1 MLIVKKFGGTS
12 VADKERM
19 LHVAGIC
26 AEEYKKGN
34 DVVVVLSAM
43 GKQTDV
49 LLTQAEEI
57 NPNAPKREIDMLLT
71 TGEQI
76 SVALM
81 AMALE
86 SMGVP
91 AISFHAF
98 QAGIYTSKVYGNA
111 RIQRIDTARMEEALS
126 DRKVVIVAGFQGI
139 NEAGDY
145 TTLGR
150 GGSDTT
156 AVALAAVLKADV
168 CEIYTDVDGVYTA
181 DPRMVP
187 SAVKLKEISY
197 EEMLELASLGAGVL
211 HNRSVEMAKRFGV
224 ELVVKSS
231 FENLEGTR
239 VCDNTGKKTA
249 LFQLEDGAIRATQS
263 LEATTMEE
271 MLVSGVTADKN
282 TARIQLTGIKET
294 TKEIYHIFQK
304 LSEQHIGADS
314 VLMSPSRD
322 STTDISFTVP
332 RDRLSETVEVLNR
345 YSKESFSPIEIIAED
360 NIAKV
365 SAVGAGMMSNT
376 SIAVNMFEALHEAG
390 IDTHMIYASE
400 LRITVLVD
408 EKDTLK
414 AVRAVHERLIEKR
427 MKQL

>member
-12 VADKERM
+12 VADKERI

-26 AEEYKKGN
+26 AEEYNKGN

-57 NPNAPKREIDMLLT
+57 NPKAPKREIDMLLT

-98 QAGIYTSKVYGNA
+98 QAGIYTTKAYGNA
-111 RIQRIDTARMEEALS
+111 RIQRIDTARMEEALAQ
-126 DRKVVIVAGFQGI
+126 RKIIIVAGFQGI
-139 NEAGDY
+139 SEEGDY

-168 CEIYTDVDGVYTA
+168 CEIFTDVDGVYTA

-187 SAVKLKEISY
+187 EAVKLKEITY
-197 EEMLELASLGAGVL
+197 DEMLELASLGAGVL

-224 ELVVKSS
+224 ELMVKSS
-231 FENLEGTR
+231 FQPVEGTR
-239 VCDNTGKKTA
+239 VCDSTRKRGA
-249 LFQLEDGAIRATQS
+249 AYALEDGILRAAGS
-263 LEATTMEE
+263 LEGTTMEE

-282 TARIQLTGIKET
+282 TARIQLKGIKET
-294 TKEIYHIFQK
+294 TKEMYKIFVR
-304 LSEQHIGADS
+304 LSKQHIGADS
-314 VLMSPSRD
+314 VLMSPNGD

-332 RDRLSETVEVLNR
+332 RDRLRETAEVLSL
-345 YSKESFSPIEIIAED
+345 YSKEGSSGVEIVIED
-360 NIAKV
+360 KIAKV
-365 SAVGAGMMSNT
+365 SAVGAGMMSNPA
-376 SIAVNMFEALHEAG
+376 IAVSMFEALYEAG
-390 IDTHMIYASE
+390 ITIEMIYASE
-400 LRITVLVD
+400 LRITVLVN
-408 EKDTLK
+408 EEDTL
-414 AVRAVHERLIEKR
+414 RAIRAIHGNLIEK
-427 MKQL
+427 QLR

>member
-12 VADKERM
+12 VADKERI

-26 AEEYKKGN
+26 AEEYNKGN
-34 DVVVVLSAM
+34 NVVVVLSAM

-49 LLTQAEEI
+49 LLTQVEEI
-57 NPNAPKREIDMLLT
+57 NSNAPKREIDMLLT

-98 QAGIYTSKVYGNA
+98 QAGIYTTRVHGNA
-111 RIQRIDTARMEEALS
+111 RIQRIDTSRIEKALAAG
-126 DRKVVIVAGFQGI
+126 KVVTIAGFQGI
-139 NEAGDY
+139 SEEGDY

-156 AVALAAVLKADV
+156 AVALAAVLKADI

-181 DPRMVP
+181 DPRQVP
-187 SAVKLKEISY
+187 AALKLDKITY
-197 EEMLELASLGAGVL
+197 DEMLELASLGAGVL
-211 HNRSVEMAKRFGV
+211 HNRSVEMAKRYGV
-224 ELVVKSS
+224 QLVVRSS
-231 FENLEGTR
+231 FRDTEGTLVCDRTGRESEIYTEGNNKIKVVQSLEGT
-239 VCDNTGKKTA
+239 
-249 LFQLEDGAIRATQS
+249 S
-263 LEATTMEE
+263 MEE

-282 TARIQLTGIKET
+282 TARIQLSGIKDT
-294 TKEIYHIFQK
+294 TKEMHCIFQK

-314 VLMSPSRD
+314 VLMSPNED
-322 STTDISFTVP
+322 NTTSISFTVP
-332 RDRLSETVEVLNR
+332 KDRLRETVEVLGE
-345 YSKESFSPIEIIAED
+345 YSRESTSGLKLIIED

-365 SAVGAGMMSNT
+365 SAVGAGMMSNP
-376 SIAVNMFEALHEAG
+376 SIAVNMFEALYKED
-390 IDTHMIYASE
+390 ITIRMIYASE

-408 EKDTLK
+408 EKDTIK
-414 AVRAVHERLIEKR
+414 AVRALHERLIEK
-427 MKQL
+427 QLRL

>member
-12 VADKERM
+12 VADKERI

-26 AEEYKKGN
+26 AEEYNKGN

-98 QAGIYTSKVYGNA
+98 QAGIYTTKAYGNA
-111 RIQRIDTARMEEALS
+111 RIQRIDTARMEEALAQ
-126 DRKVVIVAGFQGI
+126 RKIIIVAGFQGI
-139 NEAGDY
+139 SEEGDY

-168 CEIYTDVDGVYTA
+168 CEIFTDVDGVYTA

-187 SAVKLKEISY
+187 EAVKLKEITY
-197 EEMLELASLGAGVL
+197 DEMLELASLGAGVL

-224 ELVVKSS
+224 ELMVKSS
-231 FENLEGTR
+231 FQPVEGTR
-239 VCDNTGKKTA
+239 VCDRTRKKGA
-249 LFQLEDGAIRATQS
+249 AYALEDGILRAAGS
-263 LEATTMEE
+263 LEGTTMEE

-282 TARIQLTGIKET
+282 TARIQLKGIKET
-294 TKEIYHIFQK
+294 TKEMYKIFVR
-304 LSEQHIGADS
+304 LSKQHIGADS
-314 VLMSPSRD
+314 VLMSPNGD

-332 RDRLSETVEVLNR
+332 RDRLRETAEVLSL
-345 YSKESFSPIEIIAED
+345 YSKEGSSDVEIVIED
-360 NIAKV
+360 KIAKV
-365 SAVGAGMMSNT
+365 SAVGAGMMSNPA
-376 SIAVNMFEALHEAG
+376 IAVSMFEALYEAG
-390 IDTHMIYASE
+390 ITIEMIYASE
-400 LRITVLVD
+400 LRITVLVN
-408 EKDTLK
+408 EEDTLK
-414 AVRAVHERLIEKR
+414 AIRAIHGNLIEK
-427 MKQL
+427 QLR

>member
-12 VADKERM
+12 VADKERI

-26 AEEYKKGN
+26 AEEYQKGN
-34 DVVVVLSAM
+34 DIVVVLSAM

-71 TGEQI
+71 TGEQV

-98 QAGIYTSKVYGNA
+98 QAGIYTTRAYGNA
-111 RIQRIDTARMEEALS
+111 RIERIDTARMEEALAQ
-126 DRKVVIVAGFQGI
+126 RKIVIVAGFQGI
-139 NEAGDY
+139 SEEGDY

-181 DPRMVP
+181 DPRLVP
-187 SAVKLKEISY
+187 TAVKLKEITY
-197 EEMLELASLGAGVL
+197 DEMLELASLGAGVL
-211 HNRSVEMAKRFGV
+211 HNRSVELAKRFGV
-224 ELVVKSS
+224 VIIVKSS
-231 FENLEGTR
+231 FQDIEGTR
-239 VCDNTGKKTA
+239 VCDWTDRKDVTGV
-249 LFQLEDGAIRATQS
+249 LERGMISITQS
-263 LEATTMEE
+263 LESTTMEE

-282 TARIQLTGIKET
+282 TARIQLKGIKET
-294 TKEIYHIFQK
+294 TKEMYKIFLK

-314 VLMSPSRD
+314 VLMSPGSD
-322 STTDISFTVP
+322 NTTDISFTVP
-332 RDRLSETVEVLNR
+332 RDRLKETADTLKKYSEESTQTVE
-345 YSKESFSPIEIIAED
+345 IGIED

-365 SAVGAGMMSNT
+365 SAVGAGMMSNP
-376 SIAVNMFEALHEAG
+376 SIAVSMFEALYEAG
-390 IDTHMIYASE
+390 ITIEMIYASE
-400 LRITVLVD
+400 LRITVLVN
-408 EKDTLK
+408 EEDTLK
-414 AVRAVHERLIEKR
+414 AIRAIHGRLIEK
-427 MKQL
+427 QLR

>member
-12 VADKERM
+12 VADKERI

-26 AEEYKKGN
+26 AEEYNKGN
-34 DVVVVLSAM
+34 DVVIVLSAM

-57 NPNAPKREIDMLLT
+57 NPDAPKREIDMLLT

-98 QAGIYTSKVYGNA
+98 QAGIYTTRAYGNA
-111 RIQRIDTARMEEALS
+111 RIQRIDTARMEEALVQ
-126 DRKVVIVAGFQGI
+126 RKIIIVAGFQGI
-139 NEAGDY
+139 NEEGDY

-156 AVALAAVLKADV
+156 AVALAAVLRADI

-181 DPRMVP
+181 DPRLVP
-187 SAVKLKEISY
+187 SAVKLKEITY
-197 EEMLELASLGAGVL
+197 DEMLELASLGAGVL

-231 FENLEGTR
+231 FQDVEGTR
-239 VCDNTGKKTA
+239 VCDRAVKKENMFT
-249 LFQLEDGAIRATQS
+249 LEDGILRAAQS
-263 LEATTMEE
+263 LEGTAMEE

-282 TARIQLTGIKET
+282 TARIQLKGIKET
-294 TKEIYHIFQK
+294 TREIYRIFKK
-304 LSEQHIGADS
+304 LSEQHISADS
-314 VLMSPSRD
+314 VLMSPNND

-332 RDRLSETVEVLNR
+332 RDQLKETAEVLTR
-345 YSKESFSPIEIIAED
+345 YGEDSSSYFEIKIED

-365 SAVGAGMMSNT
+365 SAVGAGMMSNPA
-376 SIAVNMFEALHEAG
+376 IAVSMFEALYEED
-390 IDTHMIYASE
+390 ISIEMIYASE
-400 LRITVLVD
+400 LRITVLVS

-414 AVRAVHERLIEKR
+414 AVRAIHGRLIER
-427 MKQL
+427 QLQ

>member
-12 VADKERM
+12 VADKERI

-26 AEEYKKGN
+26 AEEYNKGN

-71 TGEQI
+71 TGEQM

-86 SMGVP
+86 SLGVP

-98 QAGIYTSKVYGNA
+98 QAGIYTTKVHGNA
-111 RIQRIDTARMEEALS
+111 RIQRIDTARVEEALEA
-126 DRKVVIVAGFQGI
+126 RKIVIVAGFQGI
-139 NEAGDY
+139 SEEGDY

-156 AVALAAVLKADV
+156 AVALAAVLKAGI

-181 DPRMVP
+181 DPRQVP
-187 SAVKLKEISY
+187 TAVKLREITY
-197 EEMLELASLGAGVL
+197 DEMLELASLGAGVL
-211 HNRSVEMAKRFGV
+211 HNRSVEMAKRYGV
-224 ELVVKSS
+224 QLVVRSS
-231 FENLEGTR
+231 FQNVEGTVVCDRTGLKDGIYAAGEHILKAAQSLEGT
-239 VCDNTGKKTA
+239 A
-249 LFQLEDGAIRATQS
+249 
-263 LEATTMEE
+263 MEE
-271 MLVSGVTADKN
+271 MLVSGVTADRN
-282 TARIQLTGIKET
+282 TARIQLTGIRET
-294 TKEIYHIFQK
+294 TKEMYRIFQK

-314 VLMSPSRD
+314 VLMSPSGD
-322 STTDISFTVP
+322 NTAGISFTVP
-332 RDRLSETVEVLNR
+332 RDRLKETVEALGE
-345 YSKESFSPIEIIAED
+345 YSRESASFLEIKTED

-365 SAVGAGMMSNT
+365 SAVGAGMMSNP
-376 SIAVNMFEALHEAG
+376 AVAVSMFEALYEAD
-390 IDTHMIYASE
+390 ISIEMIYASE
-400 LRITVLVD
+400 LRITVLVN

-414 AVRAVHERLIEKR
+414 AVRAVHERLIER
-427 MKQL
+427 QLKQI

>member
-12 VADKERM
+12 VADKERI

-26 AEEYKKGN
+26 AEEYNKGN

-98 QAGIYTSKVYGNA
+98 QAGIYTTKAYGNA
-111 RIQRIDTARMEEALS
+111 RIQRIDTARMEEALAQ
-126 DRKVVIVAGFQGI
+126 RKIIIVAGFQGI
-139 NEAGDY
+139 SEEGDY

-168 CEIYTDVDGVYTA
+168 CEIFTDVDGVYTA

-187 SAVKLKEISY
+187 EAVKLKEITY
-197 EEMLELASLGAGVL
+197 DEMLELASLGAGVL

-224 ELVVKSS
+224 ELMVKSS
-231 FENLEGTR
+231 FRQVEGTR
-239 VCDNTGKKTA
+239 VCDRTRKKGA
-249 LFQLEDGAIRATQS
+249 AYALEDGILRAAGS
-263 LEATTMEE
+263 LEGTTMEE

-282 TARIQLTGIKET
+282 TARIQLKGIKET
-294 TKEIYHIFQK
+294 TKEMYKIFVR
-304 LSEQHIGADS
+304 LSKQHIGADS
-314 VLMSPSRD
+314 VLMSPNGD

-332 RDRLSETVEVLNR
+332 RDRLRETAEVLSL
-345 YSKESFSPIEIIAED
+345 YSKEGSSGVEIVIED
-360 NIAKV
+360 KIAKV
-365 SAVGAGMMSNT
+365 SAVGAGMMSNPA
-376 SIAVNMFEALHEAG
+376 IAVSMFEALYEAG
-390 IDTHMIYASE
+390 ITIEMIYASE
-400 LRITVLVD
+400 LRITVLVN
-408 EKDTLK
+408 EEDTL
-414 AVRAVHERLIEKR
+414 RAIRAIHGNLIEK
-427 MKQL
+427 QLR